1 VVLDS
6 TEEHIVA
13 EEKVTRVDAEIQTEL
28 ILSLKNHH
36 LLWHQRKSMFVLF
49 SQLFPTP
56 ASELIL
62 FVAISVNL
70 FLFVHYLRMTGS
82 TSSSHACNSWFIN

>member
-36 LLWHQRKSMFVLF
+36 LLWI
-49 SQLFPTP
+49 P
-56 ASELIL
+56 
-62 FVAISVNL
+62 N
-70 FLFVHYLRMTGS
+70 
-82 TSSSHACNSWFIN
+82 TSK